1 MKEQLRKIVREI
13 MRERAISEMS
23 EQSVTEGRKSK
34 DGWGVRLVIA
44 IHTNVQT
51 IVELVMYDKRD
62 PKEVIS
68 AFANPLLNSVKG
80 ASKHNYKPNAK
91 PAYTSKRDL
100 QRYGDLTNQQRLD
113 IFKSEIKKFEKIVE
127 ALIKKP
133 TKVGVKQLDDAWRTI
148 WNHKYGANIGLNGEG
163 PHADTIIEVSSHTTK
178 KSVNEAA
185 SRTAMEIGGLTGLNK
200 DAVQKFVD
208 THDMDIEKVYQ
219 YVKKSKLTDR
229 LNFVTA
235 IVGTPGNS
243 VQKKMIKMFGE
254 SVVNEAT
261 DKKTLE
267 LIHIGLGNPKSM
279 PNPVN
284 VYDKWKSI
292 QKKHKLTDKAFGD
305 YLTSYFKKD
314 YELARKLY
322 TSESVNEGAS
332 NEEKKIV
339 MMAIKKI
346 AKYRNVPLNV
356 AVVDTIRAAEELER
370 TIKK

>member
-1 MKEQLRKIVREI
+1 MPAQSQQQQKLFGLALAFKRGEVPSSEVSDEIKAIADRMSEKEIEDFASTKHKGLPKMKEQLRKIVREI

-23 EQSVTEGRKSK
+23 EQSVNEGRKSK
-34 DGWGVRLVIA
+34 DGWGVSLVIA
-44 IHTNVQT
+44 IHNNVDA
-51 IVELVMYDKRD
+51 IVELVMRDKRD

-91 PAYTSKRDL
+91 PAYTSKREL

-185 SRTAMEIGGLTGLNK
+185 SRTAMEIGGLTGMNK
-200 DAVQKFVD
+200 DAIQKFVD
-208 THDMDIEKVYQ
+208 TNELDIEKVFQ
-219 YVKKSKLTDR
+219 FVKKGKLKDR
-229 LNFVTA
+229 MDLVSA
-235 IVGTPGNS
+235 IAGKPNNP
-243 VQKKMIKMFGE
+243 VQKKMIKMF
-254 SVVNEAT
+254 
-261 DKKTLE
+261 K
-267 LIHIGLGNPKSM
+267 
-279 PNPVN
+279 
-284 VYDKWKSI
+284 
-292 QKKHKLTDKAFGD
+292 
-305 YLTSYFKKD
+305 
-314 YELARKLY
+314 
-322 TSESVNEGAS
+322 ESVNEGAS
-332 NEEKKIV
+332 TEEKKIV

-346 AKYRNVPLNV
+346 AKYRNVPLDV
-356 AVVDTIRAAEELER
+356 AVVDVIRAANELER